1 MPKQMKKLLFALV
14 SIFAAAQVSTAQI
27 DSCFLNYQAQI
38 SKGNPA
44 PFNTIFNVAS
54 LTKPVTAMLT
64 LKLVSMGNWHLDE
77 PLAKYWT
84 DPDVVN
90 DAWSKKLTTRHILS
104 HQTGFVNWRWL
115 HNTRK

>member
-14 SIFAAAQVSTAQI
+14 SIFAAAQVSTVQI

-38 SKGNPA
+38 SKLLVDNKVPAVGIGMIRDGRLRQVHVYGELTKGNPA

-64 LKLVSMGNWHLDE
+64 LKLVSMGNWHL
-77 PLAKYWT
+77 
-84 DPDVVN
+84 
-90 DAWSKKLTTRHILS
+90 
-104 HQTGFVNWRWL
+104 
-115 HNTRK
+115 